1 MILERITALGT
12 DGSRVMLWFDDGTKM
27 KTAARVVADRGL
39 YPGMVLDEDALG
51 ALTDSVKKSSAR
63 DRAVRI
69 VSSTAISEREL
80 RRRLVRK
87 GERRED
93 ADAAVDFLKDLGA
106 VDDREMAKRI
116 VRRCL
121 DKGYGERRIRQT
133 LYQKGIPRNLWDDAM
148 GDLPDM
154 GPAIRAF
161 LDRQL
166 AGKAADKKQ
175 LDRCIAALQRRGH
188 SWEDIR
194 SALRAY
200 TDALEDW
207 E

>member
-12 DGSRVMLWFDDGTKM
+12 DGARVTLWFDDCTKM
-27 KTAARVVADRGL
+27 KTASRVVAERGL

-121 DKGYGERRIRQT
+121 DKGYGERRIRQA
-133 LYQKGIPRNLWDDAM
+133 LYQKGIPRELWDDAI
-148 GDLPDM
+148 GELPDM

-166 AGKAADKKQ
+166 AGRDADQKAV
-175 LDRCIAALQRRGH
+175 DRCIAALQRRGH